1 MIPIPPRRFLFR
13 LLPLAL
19 ICPLAAVAADPPFG
33 IGRAASAEEIASRDI
48 DVGPDGAGLPP
59 GGGSAGDGAKIYIE
73 RCAECH
79 GVTGQQG
86 RDWLAGGTETGRNTI
101 GNYWPYATTIFDYVR
116 RAMPPA
122 APGTLSD
129 TEVYALTAYLLQLNG
144 IIDADEE
151 MNAQTLPKV
160 SMPARDRFGPDDRRG
175 GAEVR

>member
-1 MIPIPPRRFLFR
+1 MIPIPLRRLLFR

-33 IGRAASAEEIASRDI
+33 IGRDASAEEIASRDI

-79 GVTGQQG
+79 GVTGQHG
-86 RDWLAGGTETGRNTI
+86 RDWLAGGPETGRKTI

-122 APGTLSD
+122 TPGTLSD
-129 TEVYALTAYLLQLNG
+129 SEVYALTAHLLRLNG
-144 IIDADEE
+144 IIGADEE
-151 MNAQTLPKV
+151 MNAQTLPNVK
-160 SMPARDRFGPDDRRG
+160 MPARDRFVPDDRRG
-175 GAEVR
+175 GAEIR